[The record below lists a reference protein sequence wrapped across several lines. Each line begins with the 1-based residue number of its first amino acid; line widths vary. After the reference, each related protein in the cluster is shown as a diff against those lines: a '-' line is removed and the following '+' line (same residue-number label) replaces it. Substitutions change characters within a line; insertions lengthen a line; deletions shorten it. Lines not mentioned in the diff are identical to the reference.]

1 MAAMGGR
8 PARCTRSI
16 RLRVAA
22 FNRARGLV
30 WWLLMGKKIDRAV
43 GGEIGSNSKSGK

>member
-16 RLRVAA
+16 KLRVAA
-22 FNRARGLV
+22 FSKALGLV
-30 WWLLMGKKIDRAV
+30 WWLLMKKGDGPLEFSTV
-43 GGEIGSNSKSGK
+43 